1 MAGIL
6 RSVFKITIM
15 KSILAGAIAI
25 VAVQFS
31 FAQTV
36 KNVGTFSSLKV
47 YDKIPVVLIPSTS
60 NKVEVN
66 GKKSSDVEVINKNG
80 ELKVRMTTTNL
91 LQGDDVKVRVFYDRL
106 NDIQASQGA
115 TVSNEGVLEGNK
127 IVLTANEGSSIIMG
141 LKAKTLEVKSN
152 TGGLITLSGH
162 ANNQNAIVNTGAK
175 YYGKQLATTTTS
187 VTVNAGGEA
196 EVSATESVDAKTRAG
211 GNITVYGNPADK
223 KTKKIAGG
231 NISFK

>member
-1 MAGIL
+1 M
-6 RSVFKITIM
+6 
-15 KSILAGAIAI
+15 
-25 VAVQFS
+25 
-31 FAQTV
+31 
-36 KNVGTFSSLKV
+36 
-47 YDKIPVVLIPSTS
+47 
-60 NKVEVN
+60 
-66 GKKSSDVEVINKNG
+66 
-80 ELKVRMTTTNL
+80 
-91 LQGDDVKVRVFYDRL
+91 KVRVFYDRL

-175 YYGKQLATTTTS
+175 YYGKQLATTITS

-211 GNITVYGNPADK
+211 GNI
-223 KTKKIAGG
+223 
-231 NISFK
+231 SFK